1 MEFIGK
7 IKFMKE
13 DLLTIA
19 EFKKLIDARSPNDRA
34 DILAEKFK
42 KYCFI
47 YHQLIFTLNVD
58 EVVYYEYNT
67 NIKNILIN
75 SLTSYLSESKKQLTD
90 EQHKALLYEHKKYMM
105 EFVKMHL

>member
-42 KYCFI
+42 KILFYLPSINF
-47 YHQLIFTLNVD
+47 Y
-58 EVVYYEYNT
+58 
-67 NIKNILIN
+67 IKR
-75 SLTSYLSESKKQLTD
+75 
-90 EQHKALLYEHKKYMM
+90 
-105 EFVKMHL
+105 

>member
-47 YHQLIFTLNVD
+47 YHQLILKPQQVIR
-58 EVVYYEYNT
+58 V
-67 NIKNILIN
+67 
-75 SLTSYLSESKKQLTD
+75 
-90 EQHKALLYEHKKYMM
+90 
-105 EFVKMHL
+105 